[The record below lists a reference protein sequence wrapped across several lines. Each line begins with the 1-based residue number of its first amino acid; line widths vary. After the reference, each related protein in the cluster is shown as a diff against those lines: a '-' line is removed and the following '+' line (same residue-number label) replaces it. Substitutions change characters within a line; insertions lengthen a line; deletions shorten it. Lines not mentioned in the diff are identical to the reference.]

1 MTSPSVECYKR
12 AMAIS
17 RSLVV
22 LVCSSTVALSAVLQG
37 VHAQK
42 LTPEQ
47 IFEFQNAHEQDG
59 SAEAGR
65 PIYEKICA
73 SCHRFGEAI
82 GKDVGPDLTTIT
94 SRFKRKDVLE
104 SILWPSKVISDQYK
118 AEMFELTNA
127 KVIVGVIVRETPNAV
142 IVRTAESPDRPVQ
155 IPKAQIANRGESTT
169 SLMSEGLLEGL
180 SQADIS
186 NLLAFI
192 MAPPPAK

>member
-1 MTSPSVECYKR
+1 MERSR
-12 AMAIS
+12 A
-17 RSLVV
+17 LVASITGG
-22 LVCSSTVALSAVLQG
+22 VCLSFIALLHGSHV
-37 VHAQK
+37 QK
-42 LTPEQ
+42 LTPDQ

-65 PIYEKICA
+65 PTYEKICA

-82 GKDVGPDLTTIT
+82 GTDVGPDLTTIT

-127 KVIVGVIVRETPNAV
+127 KVIVGVIVRESANSV

-155 IPKAQIANRGESTT
+155 IPKAQIANRGESTS
-169 SLMSEGLLEGL
+169 SLMPEGLLDGL